1 MSRGAFLVVNR
12 GNRRVLH
19 QADSL
24 AEARGFSEGH
34 SKPCVIAIV
43 AETYLCAE
51 MEFCI
56 ELVNC
61 ETGRV
66 LARSA
71 PLDFDEA
78 TEEFLFARVLLVPA
92 SLSKGG
98 AA

>member
-1 MSRGAFLVVNR
+1 MTRGAFLVVNR

-34 SKPCVIAIV
+34 SKPTAIAII
-43 AETYLCAE
+43 AETYACSE

-56 ELVNC
+56 ELVNS
-61 ETGRV
+61 ENGRV

-71 PLDFDEA
+71 PLNFDEA
-78 TEEFLFARVLLVPA
+78 TDEFLFARVLLVPA
-92 SLSKGG
+92 CLSKGG
-98 AA
+98 AQ

>member
-1 MSRGAFLVVNR
+1 MPSAPFLVLNR
-12 GNRRVLH
+12 ANRRVIH
-19 QADSL
+19 QAASL

-34 SKPCVIAIV
+34 PRPCAIAIV
-43 AETYLCAE
+43 AETYACSE

-71 PLDFDEA
+71 PLEFDEA
-78 TEEFLFARVLLVPA
+78 TDEFLMAKVLLVPA

-98 AA
+98 DA